1 MNGKQFACL
10 LALAL
15 LAAPV
20 YAQNAQDE
28 DTSSSDAFFKQF
40 NAKKTIFS
48 QFRFTLEAKPEKSD
62 ESLQSFVAQMLAT
75 HYSFLGRPNDAIRA
89 YPHHSEEK
97 APANL
102 PDPAGYKAMP
112 AVDWIA
118 SQAHEYRVIMVNE
131 AHHVPQTRLLTLEL
145 LAKLRK
151 QGYTHF
157 AAETFALTNNLLPA
171 GYPTRHTGYYTR
183 EPVFAELVREA
194 KRLGYVLVPY
204 EPNDEGGEQSQQQRE
219 TGMAQ
224 TLADLVKQHPDVKLL
239 VHAGYGHI
247 AKSAGTQPDA
257 ADPMAREFIRLTGL
271 PVLSITQT
279 GLRWEDGQA
288 AKRLAHAFGITV
300 PSVLLAR
307 DDKRVWSEAAR
318 AQYDA
323 SVLLPAVDAA
333 AIRPDWLTLGGLRK
347 PVAIDLTPCIKHLP
361 CLAEARYASEGEDA
375 IPADQFVM
383 LADGEAGTPLYLA
396 PGQYRLRLLGNDDA
410 ILAER
415 SLDVPADSPPA
426 PETP

>member
-1 MNGKQFACL
+1 MNGKPLASL

-15 LAAPV
+15 IAGPVPAQEAPDDGTPPV
-20 YAQNAQDE
+20 
-28 DTSSSDAFFKQF
+28 TAFFQHLQAHRNVF
-40 NAKKTIFS
+40 DH
-48 QFRFTLEAKPEKSD
+48 FRFLLGQAAQHDETLKS
-62 ESLQSFVAQMLAT
+62 FAAQLLAT
-75 HYSFLGRPNDAIRA
+75 DYSFLGRPNDAIRA
-89 YPHHSEEK
+89 FPIHSDEK
-97 APANL
+97 APADL
-102 PDPAGYKAMP
+102 PNPANYEAMP
-112 AVDWIA
+112 AAEWIA
-118 SQAHEYRVIMVNE
+118 SQAGNYRVIMVNE

-145 LAKLRK
+145 LAKLRQ

-157 AAETFALTNNLLPA
+157 AAETFQLVDNPLAM
-171 GYPTRHTGYYTR
+171 GYPTLGTGHYTQ

-204 EPNDEGGEQSQQQRE
+204 EHKSSPGETQQNRE
-219 TGMAQ
+219 TGQAQ
-224 TLADLVKQHPDVKLL
+224 NLADLMKQHPKAKVL

-247 AKSAGTQPDA
+247 AKSAGTQPSN
-257 ADPMAREFIRLTGL
+257 ADPMALEFIRLTGL
-271 PVLSITQT
+271 PILSIDQT

-288 AKRLAHAFGITV
+288 ANRLAHAFGITS
-300 PSVLLAR
+300 PSVLLAS
-307 DDKRVWSEAAR
+307 DDKHVWSEPSR
-318 AQYDA
+318 KRHDA

-333 AIRPDWLTLGGLRK
+333 AIRPDWLTLDGRRK

-361 CLAEARYASEGEDA
+361 CLAEARHAGEGEDA

-396 PGQYRLRLLGNDDA
+396 PGKYRLRLLGNDDA
-410 ILAER
+410 TLAER

>member
-1 MNGKQFACL
+1 MLEKQFACL

-15 LAAPV
+15 LAAP
-20 YAQNAQDE
+20 ACAQDE
-28 DTSSSDAFFKQF
+28 GVSSTDAFFKQLR
-40 NAKKTIFS
+40 AQKTVFS
-48 QFRFTLEAKPEKSD
+48 QFRFMTGVEAQAD
-62 ESLQSFVAQMLAT
+62 EDLQSTVAQMLAT
-75 HYSFLGRPNDAIRA
+75 DYSFLGRPNDAIRV
-89 YPHHSEEK
+89 YPIRNNEQ
-97 APANL
+97 APTDL
-102 PDPAGYKAMP
+102 PDGTGYEAVPAA
-112 AVDWIA
+112 DWIA
-118 SQAHEYRVIMVNE
+118 SQADSYRVIMVNE

-151 QGYTHF
+151 QGFTHF
-157 AAETFALTNNLLPA
+157 AAETFALMDNPLAA
-171 GYPTRHTGYYTR
+171 GYPTLNTGYYTR

-204 EPNDEGGEQSQQQRE
+204 EPDDEDGEESQQQRE

-224 TLADLVKQHPDVKLL
+224 TLADLVKQHPDAKLL

-279 GLRWEDGQA
+279 GMRWEDGQA

-333 AIRPDWLTLGGLRK
+333 AIRPDWLTLGGRRK
-347 PVAIDLTPCIKHLP
+347 PVAMDLTPCIQHLP

-396 PGQYRLRLLGNDDA
+396 PGQYRLRLLGHDDA

>member
-1 MNGKQFACL
+1 MLGKQFACL

-15 LAAPV
+15 LVAPV
-20 YAQNAQDE
+20 CAQDE
-28 DTSSSDAFFKQF
+28 GTSSTDAFFKRFHAQ
-40 NAKKTIFS
+40 KTVFS
-48 QFRFTLEAKPEKSD
+48 QFRFMTGVEAQAD
-62 ESLQSFVAQMLAT
+62 EDLQSTVAQMLAT
-75 HYSFLGRPNDAIRA
+75 DYSFLGRPNDAVRTYPIRDD
-89 YPHHSEEK
+89 EQ
-97 APANL
+97 APAGL
-102 PDPAGYKAMP
+102 PDVAGYEAMP
-112 AVDWIA
+112 AADWIA
-118 SQAHEYRVIMVNE
+118 SQAGGYRAIMVNE

-151 QGYTHF
+151 LGFTHF
-157 AAETFALTNNLLPA
+157 AAETFALTDDPLAA

-204 EPNDEGGEQSQQQRE
+204 EPNDEGGEQSQQERE

-224 TLADLVKQHPDVKLL
+224 ILADLVKKHPDAKLL

-247 AKSAGTQPDA
+247 AKSPGTQPNA
-257 ADPMAREFIRLTGL
+257 ADPMAQEFIRLTGL

-333 AIRPDWLTLGGLRK
+333 AIRPGWLTLGGRRK

-383 LADGEAGTPLYLA
+383 LTDGEAGTPLYLA
-396 PGQYRLRLLGNDDA
+396 PGHYRLRLLGNDDA

-415 SLDVPADSPPA
+415 SLNVSADSPPA

>member
-1 MNGKQFACL
+1 MLGKQFACL

-15 LAAPV
+15 LVAPV
-20 YAQNAQDE
+20 CAQDE
-28 DTSSSDAFFKQF
+28 GTSSTDAFFKRFHAQ
-40 NAKKTIFS
+40 KTVFS
-48 QFRFTLEAKPEKSD
+48 QFRFMTGVEAQAD
-62 ESLQSFVAQMLAT
+62 EDLQSTVAQMLAT
-75 HYSFLGRPNDAIRA
+75 DYSFLGRPNDAVRTYPIRDD
-89 YPHHSEEK
+89 EQ
-97 APANL
+97 APAGL
-102 PDPAGYKAMP
+102 PDVAGYEAMP
-112 AVDWIA
+112 AADWIA
-118 SQAHEYRVIMVNE
+118 SQAGGYRAIMVNE
-131 AHHVPQTRLLTLEL
+131 AHPVPQTRLLTLEL

-151 QGYTHF
+151 LGFTHF
-157 AAETFALTNNLLPA
+157 AAETFALTDDPLAA

-204 EPNDEGGEQSQQQRE
+204 EPNDEGGEQSQQERE

-224 TLADLVKQHPDVKLL
+224 ILADLVKKHPDAKLL

-247 AKSAGTQPDA
+247 AKSPGTQPNA
-257 ADPMAREFIRLTGL
+257 ADPMAQEFIRLTGL

-333 AIRPDWLTLGGLRK
+333 AIRPGWLTLGGRRK

-383 LADGEAGTPLYLA
+383 LTDGEAGTPLYLA
-396 PGQYRLRLLGNDDA
+396 PGHYRLRLLGNDDA

-415 SLDVPADSPPA
+415 SLNVSADSPPA